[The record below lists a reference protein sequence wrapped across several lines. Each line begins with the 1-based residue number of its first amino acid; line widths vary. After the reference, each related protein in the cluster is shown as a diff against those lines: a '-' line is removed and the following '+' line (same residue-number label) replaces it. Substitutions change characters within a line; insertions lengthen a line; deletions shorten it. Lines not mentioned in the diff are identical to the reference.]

1 MIHYSCDRC
10 RRVID
15 PELELR
21 YTVRMEISAAMD
33 GFDDTADDDRDELLE
48 IHEILERLEDAECGE
63 IAEDVYQKQRYDLCP
78 ECYKK
83 FIASPVGRE
92 PVEQFGFS
100 KN

>member
-1 MIHYSCDRC
+1 MIHHSCDRC

-15 PELELR
+15 PDLDLR
-21 YTVRMEISAAMD
+21 YTVRVEVSASMD
-33 GFDDTADDDRDELLE
+33 GLDVNHDDDRDELLE
-48 IHEILERLEDAECGE
+48 IHEILERMDDAECGE
-63 IAEDVYQKQRYDLCP
+63 IADDVYQQLRYDLCSG
-78 ECYKK
+78 CYKK

>member
-1 MIHYSCDRC
+1 
-10 RRVID
+10 VID
-15 PELELR
+15 PEMDLR
-21 YTVRMEISAAMD
+21 YTVRVEVSASMD
-33 GFDDTADDDRDELLE
+33 GFNANADDDRDELLE
-48 IHEILERLEDAECGE
+48 IHEILERMEDIECGE
-63 IAEDVYQKQRYDLCP
+63 IADDVYQQLRYDLCP